1 MVASCNHENQC
12 FRMHIVV
19 PYEFDITGKSLIL
32 CHILQVDPVKFDKK
46 NGKLSKK
53 IQMPIRQLTLV
64 EEFKKLEKK
73 VKKEESEDKKS
84 EVQEEMT
91 RKMKCLF
98 NYFISNFVFYIIKL
112 VEGNDFF
119 MKQREITFPEFSEEN
134 QVFDLKWSAQLY

>member
-1 MVASCNHENQC
+1 
-12 FRMHIVV
+12 
-19 PYEFDITGKSLIL
+19 
-32 CHILQVDPVKFDKK
+32 
-46 NGKLSKK
+46 
-53 IQMPIRQLTLV
+53 MPIRQLTLL

-98 NYFISNFVFYIIKL
+98 NYFILFRILFFKIIKL